1 MRLSGI
7 AERKYVRLYGKS
19 QLNLSMLSEY
29 AIILIVSIAITM
41 LIYDFIIRWFGP
53 IRLMFGMRPK
63 K

>member
-7 AERKYVRLYGKS
+7 AGRKYVRLYGKS

-41 LIYDFIIRWFGP
+41 LIYDFIIRRFGP